1 MTEVQLSIRSA
12 HAHKV
17 ARRLA
22 KLEGR
27 SVRQIVERALDA
39 YAKSMVQ
46 ETRKESAADF
56 FTRIRKDY
64 ALDQG
69 EDFDLDAIIREGRA
83 PHKPVEF

>member
-17 ARRLA
+17 AKRLA

-39 YAKSMVQ
+39 YAKSVVPSP
-46 ETRKESAADF
+46 RKESAADF
-56 FTRIRKDY
+56 FARIRKDY

-69 EDFDLDAIIREGRA
+69 EDFDLDAIIREGRTQ
-83 PHKPVEF
+83 HRPVEF